1 MLIQLNVTMRRAIF
15 KAVAMSMTDVS
26 LAVVMMMTEVF
37 LVTLHSVGRGWG
49 HT

>member
-1 MLIQLNVTMRRAIF
+1 MLMIVTMMRATF
-15 KAVAMSMTDVS
+15 KAVAMLMTDVS